1 MAKNIYKLLFIIIVV
16 LLSLVTLVND
26 LIPEFSVFL
35 ILMLI
40 MIMPALLI
48 CLLYNYRKHKK
59 YLPVILISLGI
70 LTAILIFFS
79 ITKTNITISSNQ
91 YTYTEYAFAT
101 DTFFTSLY
109 FVFIITLL
117 FINVYDF
124 INDIKCRSDIL
135 LLIILASN
143 ILIHLNYFLNHHIQ
157 DIPDYLDKNYLN
169 QNYGLYA
176 CMFFC
181 IIIYKIINHNKKT
194 MLDS

>member
-1 MAKNIYKLLFIIIVV
+1 MAKNICKLLFIIIVV
-16 LLSLVTLVND
+16 LLSLVTLIND

-48 CLLYNYRKHKK
+48 CLLYNYRKYKK

-79 ITKTNITISSNQ
+79 ISKSYVTGSGNQ
-91 YTYTEYAFAT
+91 YTYIEYDFAT

-109 FVFIITLL
+109 FICITTLL

-135 LLIILASN
+135 LLIILGSN
-143 ILIHLNYFLNHHIQ
+143 ILIHLNYFLNHRIQ

-194 MLDS
+194 MLNS

>member
-1 MAKNIYKLLFIIIVV
+1 MAKNICKLLFIIIVV
-16 LLSLVTLVND
+16 LLSLVTLIND
-26 LIPEFSVFL
+26 LLPDFSIFL
-35 ILMLI
+35 ILMFT
-40 MIMPALLI
+40 MIIPALLI

-70 LTAILIFFS
+70 LLAILIFFS
-79 ITKTNITISSNQ
+79 ISKSYVTISSNQ

-109 FVFIITLL
+109 FIFIITLL

-135 LLIILASN
+135 LLIILGSN
-143 ILIHLNYFLNHHIQ
+143 ILIHLNYFLNHRIQ

-194 MLDS
+194 MLNS